1 MQQQFPVGRCTNQ
14 LVEHSF
20 CRTQRARGGGQDKQ
34 LVHGLVA
41 GGGEFDVVVVPKLG
55 IGGGSFHHGFGQMQ
69 PTRAGTNGKRHRD
82 TRGVVQ
88 TTTMVENV
96 PTVQHIGFRRVTG
109 VLVPYT
115 VVVAV
120 PTVPTVFN
128 IISPCQKIDSDSPT
142 KNNQWLKNVGNKGK
156 CTTNQVLLPDTVHV
170 DIHGTVRHMQPQIPW
185 VFQGRQDVDRG
196 FHFHTQRG
204 SVVGQGGGGG
214 GGVRGVYCMHAFHR
228 HHSVVQCVWQKIK
241 KLKNQKIKMQSTNQN
256 EK

>member
-1 MQQQFPVGRCTNQ
+1 
-14 LVEHSF
+14 
-20 CRTQRARGGGQDKQ
+20 
-34 LVHGLVA
+34 
-41 GGGEFDVVVVPKLG
+41 
-55 IGGGSFHHGFGQMQ
+55 
-69 PTRAGTNGKRHRD
+69 
-82 TRGVVQ
+82 
-88 TTTMVENV
+88 
-96 PTVQHIGFRRVTG
+96 
-109 VLVPYT
+109 
-115 VVVAV
+115 
-120 PTVPTVFN
+120 VFN

-228 HHSVVQCVWQKIK
+228 HHSVVQCVWQKKK